1 MIFRIY
7 NFLNV
12 DSTND
17 KAINFI
23 NNRNINN
30 GFINTFNQKKG
41 RGTYGK
47 KWLSKKD
54 NLLSTIFFPLKK
66 NYPSFDEFYFIN
78 PIIIYDI
85 IREYCKNCELTFKWP
100 NDILINNKKC
110 CGILQETIKK
120 NNHNYLIVGIG
131 INLFSNPKIDKIK
144 TGNIFD
150 ETEIKINK
158 NELIKKIIYSYHK
171 LFLNLSSYNKNYYK
185 KKMNFITNKL

>member
-7 NFLNV
+7 NFLNI

-23 NNRNINN
+23 NNRNISN
-30 GFINTFNQKKG
+30 GFINTFSQKNG

-47 KWLSKKD
+47 KWVSKKN
-54 NLLSTIFFPLKK
+54 NLFSTIFFPLKK

-78 PIIIYDI
+78 PVIIYDI

-120 NNHNYLIVGIG
+120 NNHQYLIIGIG
-131 INLFSNPKIDKIK
+131 INLVSNPKIDKIK
-144 TGNIFD
+144 TANIFN
-150 ETEIKINK
+150 ETKVKINK
-158 NELIKKIIYSYHK
+158 NELIRKIIFSYQR
-171 LFLNLSSYNKNYYK
+171 LFLNLKNYNKDYYK
-185 KKMNFITNKL
+185 NKMNFLANKL